1 MSMAAEKSA
10 AETWTIA
17 KVLKWAIDDFKGRG
31 IDSARLDA
39 ELLLAEALGFDRIRL
54 ITESLRPLTPPE
66 LGAFRALIKRRRGG
80 EPMAYILGR
89 REFFGLDFRVDPR
102 VLIPRPDTE
111 VLVEVALERTQ
122 AAYMFGKALDLCT
135 GSGCVAIAFAKQR
148 PTWRVT
154 ATDISEAALGLAFE
168 NAQRLGA
175 VFGMSF
181 SAGDLFAA
189 VPAAERF
196 DLITANPP
204 YVSAPEALKLDR
216 GIREFEPAV
225 ALCSGADGLDL
236 IRRIVSDASAHL
248 APGGVL
254 ALEVQYDQAER
265 VVGLFEAAGF
275 TQIEK
280 RRDLGGH
287 ERVVSGRLAAA
298 PAA

>member
-10 AETWTIA
+10 GETWTIT

-89 REFFGLDFRVDPR
+89 REFFGLEFRVDPR

-111 VLVEVALERTQ
+111 VLVEVALERTA

-204 YVSAPEALKLDR
+204 YVSAPEVLKLDR
-216 GIREFEPAV
+216 GIRDFEPAV
-225 ALCSGADGLDL
+225 ALSSGADGLDL
-236 IRRIVSDASAHL
+236 IRRIVSEASAHL
-248 APGGVL
+248 APGGAL

-265 VVGLFEAAGF
+265 VVGLFQSAGF
-275 TQIEK
+275 TQIER

-298 PAA
+298 PPA